1 MSLGEAPD
9 ADDVEELL
17 RERHGVPVD
26 QRLKVEV
33 SRREGRPRLI
43 LRLDR
48 PARATRPIER
58 YVLDVSHLRQGQR
71 PAWDLVLDA
80 TDALLG
86 TLLESGYAYRDLPT
100 GSDVEFE
107 DAVFWVEAEC
117 LRPDLEREA
126 DQLLGGD
133 N

>member
-9 ADDVEELL
+9 ADDVEGLL
-17 RERHGVPVD
+17 RERHGVPAD
-26 QRLKVEV
+26 QPLKVELGL
-33 SRREGRPRLI
+33 REGRPRLI

-58 YVLDVSHLRQGQR
+58 YLLDVSHLRQGER

-86 TLLESGYAYRDLPT
+86 TLLESGYAYRELPT
-100 GSDVEFE
+100 GSDVEYE
-107 DAVFWVEAEC
+107 GAVFWVEAEC
-117 LRPDLEREA
+117 LRPDLERAA